1 MARKRESNF
10 WDRVRPLLAGLDP
23 VRVEN
28 AVNPGTPDV
37 NCILGWIELK
47 QIRPEDMPKRAGTVL
62 RLDHF
67 TPEQRAWLTRR
78 AYFGGACWVLLLLGE
93 QWVLIVG
100 RTAAE
105 HLGRVN
111 VADTLALASH
121 VWPTKPSAEELQK
134 ALRDTGLVMALG
146 GKHE

>member
-28 AVNPGTPDV
+28 AVSSGTPDV
-37 NCILGWIELK
+37 NCLLGWIELK
-47 QIRPEDMPKRAGTVL
+47 QIRAEDMPKRASTVV

-78 AYFGGACWVLLLLGE
+78 THFGGAAWVLLLMGE
-93 QWVLIVG
+93 EWLLIEG

-105 HLGRVN
+105 HLGKMNTDETRQ
-111 VADTLALASH
+111 LASH
-121 VWPTKPSAEELQK
+121 RWAKKPSAEELQR
-134 ALRDTGLVMALG
+134 ALRDTALG
-146 GKHE
+146 RDVEA

>member
-28 AVNPGTPDV
+28 AVSSGTPDV
-37 NCILGWIELK
+37 NCLLGWIELK
-47 QIRPEDMPKRAGTVL
+47 QVPAEELPKRPATVL

-78 AYFGGACWVLLLLGE
+78 THTGGAAWVLMLMGDEWLLFM
-93 QWVLIVG
+93 G
-100 RTAAE
+100 RDAADR
-105 HLGRVN
+105 LGRVN
-111 VADTLALASH
+111 VAETRELACRRWESK
-121 VWPTKPSAEELQK
+121 PTRDELQK
-134 ALRDTGLVMALG
+134 ALKETAFIMVSG
-146 GKHE
+146 GHA

>member
-28 AVNPGTPDV
+28 AVSSGTPDV
-37 NCILGWIELK
+37 NCLLGWIELK
-47 QIRPEDMPKRAGTVL
+47 QIRAEDMPKRASTVV

-78 AYFGGACWVLLLLGE
+78 THFGGAAWVLLLMAEEWL
-93 QWVLIVG
+93 LFMG
-100 RTAAE
+100 RDAAE
-105 HLGRVN
+105 RLGRVN
-111 VADTLALASH
+111 AAETRELACRRWESK
-121 VWPTKPSAEELQK
+121 PTSEQLQT
-134 ALRDTGLVMALG
+134 ALRETAFVMVSG
-146 GKHE
+146 GHA